1 METRKAFDIE
11 PHDAGYG
18 AFVEDRHLELV
29 GIQHR
34 RNAAGIF
41 VTLYAQKLRDASKA
55 KLVRRLKQASK
66 ALRTGKRVR
75 HIKFLTS

>member
-1 METRKAFDIE
+1 MEIE
-11 PHDAGYG
+11 THSAGYG
-18 AFVEDRHLELV
+18 PFVDDKHLELV

-66 ALRTGKRVR
+66 AIRTGKRVR

>member
-1 METRKAFDIE
+1 METRKAFEIE
-11 PHDAGYG
+11 PHTEGYG
-18 AFVEDRHLELV
+18 AFVADKHLELV

-55 KLVRRLKQASK
+55 KLVRRLKQTSK
-66 ALRTGKRVR
+66 AIRTGKKVR
-75 HIKFLTS
+75 PVKFLA

>member
-11 PHDAGYG
+11 PHTAGYG
-18 AFVEDRHLELV
+18 AFMPDKHLELV

-41 VTLYAQKLRDASKA
+41 VTMYAQKLRDVSKA
-55 KLVRRLKQASK
+55 KLVRRLKQVSK

-75 HIKFLTS
+75 PVKFLAS